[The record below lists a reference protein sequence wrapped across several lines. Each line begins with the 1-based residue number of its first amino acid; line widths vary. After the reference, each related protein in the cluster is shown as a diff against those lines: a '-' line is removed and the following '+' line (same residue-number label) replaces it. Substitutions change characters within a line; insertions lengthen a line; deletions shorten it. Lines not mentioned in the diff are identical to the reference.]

1 MENTLPEQHSNTE
14 KDASLQERESLLS
27 SFLSKISANAIKEIK
42 TSAVT
47 IAQPADDINSLSIA
61 DYPEVEVSSETEKRI
76 GQLVLIAKSIEAK
89 CTSQHLALALP
100 RNKQFKIDYAQS
112 LNVEQFQA
120 TLNLGGPLLVIAGAG
135 TGKTRVIVHRVA
147 FMLEMGVA
155 PERILLL
162 TFTRKAAREMQSRTE
177 QLLRDTSASR
187 VCSGTFH
194 SFAANILRTYANSV
208 DLPPNFTIM
217 DQPDAEDTVD
227 LIRTELKY
235 NSQDKRF
242 PKKARIFEIISSA
255 RNRNITVREVIEK
268 DFSGLIDYIADIE
281 LIFSGY
287 TQYKAICG
295 VFDFD
300 DLMDKLRDS
309 LRDNESFRAAVQDS
323 FDYVMVDEFQDTNVV
338 QKEIVDFIAAKH
350 RNIMV
355 VGDDTQSIYSFRG
368 ANFENILRF
377 PESYP
382 DCKIVKIEHNYR
394 SNRPILNFTNDIIRT
409 ARFGYRKQ
417 LFSDVDAANLPIVRR
432 FQDQEEEAEYIVK
445 QIRNLMEKDVPLN
458 QIAVLNR
465 ADWHNRYIQI
475 ELNKHDIPY
484 VVVGGFRFNERK
496 HVKDIIG
503 YLRIMFNPADA
514 VAWHRALKMVAGVGA
529 VTAAQIIKYILDEG
543 GTIKFQT
550 FEGKR
555 FYADLKALQ
564 QALESASNKRLS
576 VAGRIEILK
585 NYYAPILEAREID
598 YKMRLLDIDVLI
610 DLAAKYDDM
619 HTFLSDF
626 ALDPPNK
633 GVAGQSSPLI
643 DEGEEKG
650 KLTLSTIHSAKG
662 LEWHT
667 VFVPHALDGMFPSN
681 RAVTIEDMEE
691 ERRLFYVA
699 CSRAKDQLFV
709 TFPSF
714 VSSFNA
720 YFTYPSRFL
729 IEMDKSLFKFER
741 NRGR

>member
-1 MENTLPEQHSNTE
+1 
-14 KDASLQERESLLS
+14 
-27 SFLSKISANAIKEIK
+27 
-42 TSAVT
+42 
-47 IAQPADDINSLSIA
+47 
-61 DYPEVEVSSETEKRI
+61 
-76 GQLVLIAKSIEAK
+76 
-89 CTSQHLALALP
+89 
-100 RNKQFKIDYAQS
+100 
-112 LNVEQFQA
+112 
-120 TLNLGGPLLVIAGAG
+120 
-135 TGKTRVIVHRVA
+135 
-147 FMLEMGVA
+147 
-155 PERILLL
+155 
-162 TFTRKAAREMQSRTE
+162 
-177 QLLRDTSASR
+177 
-187 VCSGTFH
+187 
-194 SFAANILRTYANSV
+194 
-208 DLPPNFTIM
+208 M

-255 RNRNITVREVIEK
+255 RNRNISVREVIEK
-268 DFSGLIDYIADIE
+268 DFSGLFDYIADIE

-287 TQYKAICG
+287 SQYKTICG

-309 LRDNESFRAAVQDS
+309 LRDNESFRMIVQDS

-417 LFSDVDAANLPIVRR
+417 LFSDVEAAYLPIVRR

-503 YLRIMFNPADA
+503 YLRIMFNPSDA

-543 GTIKFQT
+543 GTIQFKT

-555 FYADLKALQ
+555 FYADLKNLQ
-564 QALESASNKRLS
+564 QALEAASNKRMS
-576 VAGRIEILK
+576 VSGRIEILK

-633 GVAGQSSPLI
+633 GVAGQSAPLI

-699 CSRAKDQLFV
+699 CSRAKDQLFI
-709 TFPSF
+709 TFPSY
-714 VSSFNA
+714 VASFNA

-729 IEMDKSLFKFER
+729 VEMNKDLFKFER
-741 NRGR
+741 TGRRR